1 MSHRR
6 FAAAALLAAAC
17 SDYNLSPDKSP
28 NPGVDTGGLPA
39 LEVSPDAVLAA
50 GACGSGD
57 ATVTLRNAGDAPLTI
72 DAIAASAGWSWSG
85 LSLPL
90 TLAPAGEAWLTVRG
104 SGSGALTVSSDDRD
118 APVQSVPLAAAAD
131 GPPTISADSP
141 SSGSTLAPGDLPLV
155 VRVSDAETAPD
166 ALVVT
171 WESDVDGPL
180 GAATVDGAGTASLL
194 WGARSPGPHT
204 LRATVTD
211 ACGQSATL
219 DLGVCQQ
226 AGYTVDHLDIASWN
240 FEGAAR
246 WDSANTWVELTPAV
260 ENQVGTAFATDST
273 VSADNVDISFLF
285 FIGGGSGADGIS
297 LTALDSTRATTFL
310 GGTGC
315 GMGYGGDAVCTAGPA
330 LPGWSLEV
338 DTHFNDGQ
346 DPTAADHLTFTFDG
360 DVDDPAVW
368 VEIPEM
374 EEPGFP
380 TPGGPGWHE
389 LSVRVLAPRLT
400 VLLDGVPMIDQD
412 LPGLFGFPAWIGFTA
427 GTGGLT
433 NTHVIDS
440 LTVTETICPE

>member
-1 MSHRR
+1 MTRPR
-6 FAAAALLAAAC
+6 LAALALLAAC
-17 SDYNLSPDKSP
+17 SDYNLSTGDKP
-28 NPGVDTGGLPA
+28 NPGADTGGVPA
-39 LEVSPDAVLAA
+39 LALSPESVLAA
-50 GACGSGD
+50 GACGAGD
-57 ATVTLRNAGDAPLTI
+57 ATVTLSNVGDADLTV
-72 DAIAASAGWSWSG
+72 DDLAVSAGWSWSG

-90 TLAPAGEAWLTVRG
+90 VLPPAGEAWITVRG
-104 SGSGALTVSSDDRD
+104 SGEGTLTVSSDDP
-118 APVQSVPLAAAAD
+118 ASPVRTVPLAVPAD
-131 GPPTISADSP
+131 TPPTIAADSP
-141 SSGSTLAPGDLPLV
+141 TSGSTLGPGDLPLV
-155 VRVSDAETAPD
+155 VQVADAETPPD
-166 ALVVT
+166 ALAVT
-171 WESDVDGPL
+171 WESDVDGPI
-180 GAATVDGAGTASLL
+180 GAATVDGAGRATLL
-194 WGARSPGPHT
+194 WGSRSPGPHS

-226 AGYTVDHLDIASWN
+226 AGYTVDQLDIASWN

-246 WDSANTWVELTPAV
+246 WDSANAWVELTPADL
-260 ENQVGTAFATDST
+260 NQVGTAFATDAT

-285 FIGGGSGADGIS
+285 FIGGGTGADGIS

-315 GMGYGGDAVCTAGPA
+315 GIGYGGDAPCTAGPA

-400 VLLDGVPMIDQD
+400 VLLDGVPYIDQD